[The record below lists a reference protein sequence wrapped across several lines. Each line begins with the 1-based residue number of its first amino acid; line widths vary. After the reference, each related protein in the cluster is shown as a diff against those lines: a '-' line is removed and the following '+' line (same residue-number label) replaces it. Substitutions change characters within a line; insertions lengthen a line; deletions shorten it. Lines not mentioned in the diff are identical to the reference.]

1 MKKIFFRSLLIILC
15 MLPVLAFAHFII
27 FPQETRCILINFSS
41 FEKDGQLYYK
51 SNVPFQT
58 KKQLKEFIKQAQM
71 RVDSFWGSSTANPK
85 YIYCDNEADYNKF
98 GTPGSPACTHVKLET
113 YIVVSKSAIDVDIIS
128 HELEHAEFKNRIGFM
143 KYSFKIPTWFD
154 EGLAMQVDYRNY
166 YSEDTLKS
174 KSANFSNLPDVKKMK
189 SGAQFGAGN
198 IDAIMLNYMMAKHEV
213 KNWITKERLAKFV
226 SDINNGKNFDEA
238 FAK

>member
-51 SNVPFQT
+51 SDVSLQT
-58 KKQLKEFIKQAQM
+58 KKQLKQFIKQAQL
-71 RVDSFWGSSTANPK
+71 RVDSFWGGITASPK
-85 YIYCDNEADYNKF
+85 YIYCDNEADYNKY
-98 GTPGSPACTHVKLET
+98 GVPGSPACTHVKLGS
-113 YIVVSKSAIDVDIIS
+113 YIVISKTAIDADIIS

-154 EGLAMQVDYRNY
+154 EGLAMQVDFRDY
-166 YSEDTLKS
+166 YSDDTLKL
-174 KSANFSNLPDVKKMK
+174 KSNNFLNLPDVKKLK
-189 SGAQFGAGN
+189 TGAEFGAGN
-198 IDAIMLNYMMAKHEV
+198 RDAIMLNYMTAKHEI
-213 KNWITKERLAKFV
+213 KNWITKERLEKFV
-226 SDINNGKNFDEA
+226 SDINTGKNFDEA